1 MAMRGGRGAEVA
13 EFSAA
18 DAAFSGFRIVWERPV
33 SVIYWAALQFA
44 VSMGVTLFITFTAGP
59 AFTRALEAML
69 QLGADPAQK
78 MAVMEQ
84 VAPTSIAVMLLSLV
98 LLAVLS
104 AAINRAVLRPEHWRF
119 GYLRLAS
126 DELRQLG
133 LFAML
138 LGMAFCAYVVL
149 AVAVVAVFELLSVVL
164 GDAAIGLGA
173 VLLVGLTVGGL
184 VFAGV
189 RLSLASPRTFD
200 TGRIDLVGAWR
211 MTRGRFWPLL
221 GTYLLALG
229 LSLVVQALT
238 LAIAIFAVAIV
249 GGGFGALGAQAQA
262 DFSSLAAA
270 LAPVAL
276 VNLAVSSIGQ
286 ALSFPITAAPPAAIY
301 KVLSGGAA
309 RGVGKT
315 FD

>member
-1 MAMRGGRGAEVA
+1 VA

-33 SVIYWAALQFA
+33 SLVYWSLLQFA
-44 VSMGVTLFITFTAGP
+44 VSIGVTLFITLTAGP
-59 AFTRALEAML
+59 AFTHALEAML
-69 QLGADPAQK
+69 QLNADPAQK
-78 MAVMEQ
+78 LAVMEQ
-84 VAPTSIAVMLLSLV
+84 VAPASIAVMLLSLV
-98 LLAVLS
+98 LFSVLS

-119 GYLRLAS
+119 GYLRLAG

-149 AVAVVAVFELLSVVL
+149 AVALIAIFDLLSVVI

-173 VLLVGLTVGGL
+173 ALLGLTLVGL

-200 TGRIDLVGAWR
+200 TGRIDLMEAWR

-221 GTYLLALG
+221 GAYLLALG

-238 LAIAIFAVAIV
+238 LAIAIFAAAIV
-249 GGGFGALGAQAQA
+249 GGGFGALGAGAQA
-262 DFSSLAAA
+262 DFSSIAAA

-301 KVLSGGAA
+301 KVLSGAGA

-315 FD
+315 FV